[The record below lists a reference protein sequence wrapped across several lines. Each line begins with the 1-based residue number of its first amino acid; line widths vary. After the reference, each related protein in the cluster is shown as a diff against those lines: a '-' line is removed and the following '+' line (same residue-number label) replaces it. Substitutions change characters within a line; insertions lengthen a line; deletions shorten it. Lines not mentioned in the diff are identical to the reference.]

1 MEWNAKWDWES
12 LAMYSSKACESPKK
26 LQLTDWGIVEEGELG
41 DGSFNLSGGGGGY
54 GSDVGQG
61 SSAKSTISA
70 STNSS
75 PKDGMKE
82 SNFTFEG
89 GCPGDF
95 GKKLKQCRTEVSE
108 NSPPQDTSAG
118 SVEAWIGLKLGKRT
132 YFENNCAGNGAKD
145 SSISTAPMPSG
156 PTAKTRKPSSQSAT
170 IPRCQVEGCNIDL
183 SSAKE
188 YHRKHRVCE
197 SHSKYPKVIVGGLER
212 RFCQQCSRFHSL
224 SEFDEKKRSCRLR
237 LSDHNAR
244 RRKPHQDTFQ
254 FNSARLSSSFYDDGR
269 QQINFM
275 LNNAPLFH
283 PKTAAWDST
292 YPSKFT
298 ITRGFSSEPEKT
310 GSPNKQPYMS
320 GIQPP
325 NAISKHGNAP
335 NTLLAS
341 KGTTPEGFTHGVKE
355 SVFPSNTSTT
365 QEFPRALSLLSTSSW
380 GSCEH
385 NSTSLDHP
393 PHANQNSLP
402 EPVMHTLPLGLPL
415 PPSEYLQAEQHP
427 ANFRGHF
434 LSSNT
439 NSGSHFLDVPLLKD
453 SDFYLN
459 AFN

>member
-1 MEWNAKWDWES
+1 MGEIEVEFPNLSES
-12 LAMYSSKACESPKK
+12 FIKGRK
-26 LQLTDWGIVEEGELG
+26 DWGIVEEGELG

-89 GCPGDF
+89 GLSRGFWKETETVQSREDIFREQLCWKTVLRIHQFPQ
-95 GKKLKQCRTEVSE
+95 LQCRLA
-108 NSPPQDTSAG
+108 PQQRH
-118 SVEAWIGLKLGKRT
+118 E
-132 YFENNCAGNGAKD
+132 
-145 SSISTAPMPSG
+145 
-156 PTAKTRKPSSQSAT
+156 KPSSQSAT

-224 SEFDEKKRSCRLR
+224 SEFDEKKRSCRRR

-283 PKTAAWDST
+283 PKTAAWDNT

-402 EPVMHTLPLGLPL
+402 EPVMHTLPLGLPSR
-415 PPSEYLQAEQHP
+415 PSTSPVRILASGTTPSQFPGSFLVLEY
-427 ANFRGHF
+427 
-434 LSSNT
+434 
-439 NSGSHFLDVPLLKD
+439 
-453 SDFYLN
+453 
-459 AFN
+459 

>member
-82 SNFTFEG
+82 SNFTFEAIG

-95 GKKLKQCRTEVSE
+95 GKKMKQCRAEVSE

-132 YFENNCAGNGAKD
+132 YFENNCAGNCAKD

-156 PTAKTRKPSSQSAT
+156 PAAKTRKPSTQSAT

-212 RFCQQCSRFHSL
+212 RFCQQCSR
-224 SEFDEKKRSCRLR
+224 
-237 LSDHNAR
+237 
-244 RRKPHQDTFQ
+244 
-254 FNSARLSSSFYDDGR
+254 
-269 QQINFM
+269 
-275 LNNAPLFH
+275 
-283 PKTAAWDST
+283 
-292 YPSKFT
+292 
-298 ITRGFSSEPEKT
+298 
-310 GSPNKQPYMS
+310 
-320 GIQPP
+320 
-325 NAISKHGNAP
+325 
-335 NTLLAS
+335 
-341 KGTTPEGFTHGVKE
+341 
-355 SVFPSNTSTT
+355 
-365 QEFPRALSLLSTSSW
+365 
-380 GSCEH
+380 
-385 NSTSLDHP
+385 
-393 PHANQNSLP
+393 
-402 EPVMHTLPLGLPL
+402 
-415 PPSEYLQAEQHP
+415 
-427 ANFRGHF
+427 
-434 LSSNT
+434 
-439 NSGSHFLDVPLLKD
+439 
-453 SDFYLN
+453 
-459 AFN
+459 